1 MIYEENSI
9 SWEKY
14 HPLSS
19 IKLNLLKPISFL
31 FDFFFI
37 SLRNQTHY
45 KHIRGKAVLVYT
57 YLVME
62 MYNGLELL

>member
-19 IKLNLLKPISFL
+19 IKLNFFKPISFYL
-31 FDFFFI
+31 IFFFI

-45 KHIRGKAVLVYT
+45 KHIRGKTVLVYT
-57 YLVME
+57 YFFME